1 MISKNYAIYGIG
13 FFSETGLEEG
23 NKIQYILSI
32 LGFSFG
38 MAIGHQLVFRKEYNL
53 TESWIIS
60 LFVSS
65 QLFLVVGIIVF
76 ILGFEILSFVI
87 SL

>member
-1 MISKNYAIYGIG
+1 
-13 FFSETGLEEG
+13 
-23 NKIQYILSI
+23 
-32 LGFSFG
+32 